1 MKKHLFLILYTL
13 TVLLSAT
20 DKGLTQVEDRSF
32 TIVEPADTADF
43 PVLKVI
49 LQMSTSIKPLETD
62 FKVFDFDKTPIEQF
76 TLRAS
81 AGEESSTTGNLIFFL
96 IDASAYTEG
105 IPLENFK
112 KAVIESIEEFVTEG
126 DLINVGFF
134 NKLQEDSRVLR
145 RLDADFNRNF
155 SQVKDRIRT
164 RITTSLEDSTAKNY
178 AFKAIKEALQVI
190 GNSPDEG
197 RRILIVLTGASDN
210 LDRSFTSDVL
220 IDLATNSDISINT
233 INFKIDNTFKPDIFE
248 TLSIKTRGKSA
259 IENSF
264 SGIKKAIGDIL
275 ESRQEAETPVLQQ
288 YELIFTVQAPADGQP
303 SQYTINYKDE
313 PPLVVNYTTP
323 GGGAVVAPSGGLL
336 KDYFWWIAAL
346 FAVTLLGTAYWY
358 VNEMKIRREEEEEA
372 RIEEE
377 ERMEEER
384 RRLQAEKEKA
394 VRELNEKNIRLE
406 EQLRA
411 KEQELARKAEELK
424 NSPPLPTTATPQ
436 KRDLKHTIISGGG
449 AAPVLKV
456 HTSAMNKN
464 FMLNKPVMN
473 IGRAPNNDIVI
484 PEQTVSGKHAT
495 IHVQKGSF
503 FLTDLGSTNGTF
515 VNGSRIENHLLKSG
529 DLIKFGAAQCKF
541 EI

>member
-1 MKKHLFLILYTL
+1 MKKHLFLILYAL

-20 DKGLTQVEDRSF
+20 DRGLAQAEDRSF
-32 TIVEPADTADF
+32 MIVQPADTTDF
-43 PVLKVI
+43 PVLKVT
-49 LQMSTSIKPLETD
+49 LQMNSKIKPLESD
-62 FKVFDFDKTPIEQF
+62 FKIFDFDKNPIEQF

-81 AGEESSTTGNLIFFL
+81 AGEKAPTTGNLIFFL

-112 KAVIESIEEFVTEG
+112 KAVVESIEDFVTEG

-145 RLDADFNRNF
+145 RLEADFNRNF
-155 SQVKDRIRT
+155 SQVKDRVRT

-190 GNSPDEG
+190 GESPDEG
-197 RRILIVLTGASDN
+197 RRILIVLSGASDN

-220 IDLATNSDISINT
+220 IDLATNLDISIHT
-233 INFKIDNTFKPDIFE
+233 INFKIDNSFKPDIFE
-248 TLSIKTRGKSA
+248 TLSIKTRGKSG
-259 IENSF
+259 NVSNF

-275 ESRQEAETPVLQQ
+275 DSRAEAETPVLQQ
-288 YELIFTVQAPADGQP
+288 YELIFTVKAPADGQP

-323 GGGAVVAPSGGLL
+323 GGGANTPSGGIL
-336 KDYFWWIAAL
+336 KDYFWLIVVL
-346 FAVTLLGTAYWY
+346 FAATILGTGYWY
-358 VNEMKIRREEEEEA
+358 YNEMKIRREEEEEA
-372 RIEEE
+372 RLEEQ
-377 ERMEEER
+377 ERMEEEK

-411 KEQELARKAEELK
+411 KEQELARKAEEMK
-424 NSPPLPTTATPQ
+424 NVPQSTPVAPQ

-456 HTSAMNKN
+456 IAAGINQN

-484 PEQTVSGKHAT
+484 PEQTVSGRHAT
-495 IHVQKGSF
+495 IQVQKGSF

>member
-1 MKKHLFLILYTL
+1 MKKHLFVFVSVL
-13 TVLLSAT
+13 VLLLSGT
-20 DKGLTQVEDRSF
+20 TNGHTQAEDRSF
-32 TIVEPADTADF
+32 TIVTSADTADF
-43 PVLKVI
+43 PVLKVTI
-49 LQMSTSIKPLETD
+49 QMNNKIQPLETD
-62 FKVFDFDKTPIEQF
+62 FKVFDFDSSPIEQI

-81 AGEESSTTGNLIFFL
+81 AGEDTPTTGNLIFFL

-112 KAVIESIEEFVTEG
+112 KAVIESIEDFVTEG

-134 NKLQEDSRVLR
+134 NKQQEDSRVLR

-155 SQVKDRIRT
+155 SQIKDRIRT

-178 AFKAIKEALQVI
+178 AFKAIKEALQVM
-190 GNSPDEG
+190 GDSPDEG
-197 RRILIVLTGASDN
+197 RRVLIVLSGASDN

-220 IDLATNSDISINT
+220 IDLATNAEISIHT
-233 INFKIDNTFKPDIFE
+233 INFKIDNSFKPDIFE
-248 TLSIKTRGKSA
+248 TLSIKTRGKSE
-259 IENSF
+259 IVNNF
-264 SGIKKAIGDIL
+264 SGIKKVIGDIL
-275 ESRQEAETPVLQQ
+275 ESREEAETPILQQ
-288 YELIFTVQAPADGQP
+288 YELVFTVQAPADGQP

-313 PPLVVNYTTP
+313 PPLIVNYTTP
-323 GGGAVVAPSGGLL
+323 GNGVTAPSGGFL
-336 KDYFWWIAAL
+336 KDYFWWIMVL
-346 FAVTLLGTAYWY
+346 IAVTLLGIAYWY
-358 VNEMKIRREEEEEA
+358 MNEMKIRREEEEEA
-372 RIEEE
+372 RLEEE

-411 KEQELARKAEELK
+411 KEQELARKAEEMK
-424 NSPPLPTTATPQ
+424 NIPPPPTTVTPQ

-456 HTSAMNKN
+456 IAGGTNQN